1 VIGMTLAA
9 LALALAAPAHATPS
23 QDLEQANAA
32 FRKGQFA
39 VALPLYNALL
49 YPPPPRLSSPAE
61 LTDAYV
67 ALGVCRVEAG
77 DVPGARRE
85 FEKALEIDP
94 NKQLDTTV
102 ITNQDAIK
110 LFDATKVDLA
120 SRAALEKAREQHAL
134 DLERQRKFLASLR
147 VVETHQ
153 RALTFLPFGIG
164 QFQNHDTTKGIL
176 FAAGESATAATS
188 FAIWGYLVSTYG
200 FSNQHL
206 AITPEDASKIRTLEQ
221 VEIGSG
227 AAFLVLYAW
236 SIIDG
241 NLHFTPQQRL
251 QADRSYLSP
260 DLLDP
265 DAKPKKP
272 KKTSLLERIHLAPM
286 LSPTGVGLGLSW
298 ETN

>member
-1 VIGMTLAA
+1 VITVTA
-9 LALALAAPAHATPS
+9 LAVALAAPARATPS

-32 FRKGQFA
+32 FRNGQFA
-39 VALPLYNALL
+39 KALPLYNALL
-49 YPPPPRLSSPAE
+49 YPPPPRLSSPTE
-61 LTDAYV
+61 LIQAYE
-67 ALGVCRVEAG
+67 ALGVCRVEGG
-77 DVPGARRE
+77 DLDGARRE
-85 FEKALEIDP
+85 FEKALQLDP
-94 NKQLDTTV
+94 NLQLDQTV
-102 ITNQDAIK
+102 ITNKDAIK
-110 LFDATKVDLA
+110 LFDDTKFDL
-120 SRAALEKAREQHAL
+120 RARAEREAARQQHAL

-164 QFQNHDTTKGIL
+164 QFQNHDTTKGVL
-176 FAAGESATAATS
+176 FAAGESITGATS

-206 AITPEDASKIRTLEQ
+206 AITPDDASKIRLLEE
-221 VEIGSG
+221 VEIGTG
-227 AAFLVLYAW
+227 AAFLALYAW

-265 DAKPKKP
+265 DAKPKPKKP